1 MDALSVGGSCPFM
14 WIMLGLGWRSTLEE
28 LKCSDDVSGY
38 GDVNVAFCVILV
50 KGQTIVV
57 AACYVEG
64 IFLVVPE

>member
-1 MDALSVGGSCPFM
+1 MEALE
-14 WIMLGLGWRSTLEE
+14 GLV
-28 LKCSDDVSGY
+28 DVSGH